1 MTEQILGQNENVT
14 GHVAEQAKKVNNAPA
29 PQMNEM
35 LQGDS
40 ELPFFTRITDTPL
53 FIDRAQLL
61 MRSLAN
67 RPPLPTQ
74 ILFGE
79 QESEALALTHSYIS
93 GMENIFK
100 ILEKHG
106 MNKSVESYAFRLP
119 HFIMEAAWVNVIV
132 RLQFA
137 TSLHALWQTLN
148 DNLSSDAQT
157 KWGVLEYD
165 LEKNEYSVNGEVL
178 NFGDR
183 LDVFT
188 VEEKLLSNVVF
199 SSQEVLNCKP
209 IAGDTLPVFNIPL
222 DEIENID
229 FESIQK
235 RATNGIRDDQHL
247 IGVDAWSFTHGL
259 LYRIKKDD
267 EDIIEISTDIL
278 AKQDRDPRIDYRK
291 YTEIGNLLNDEDLP
305 FGLNR
310 GTLGALRDYYC
321 KNHIV
326 FNGFYDN
333 IKALYEDPMKFR
345 ETLTKQNLGAEFII
359 DNIYAMTFLL
369 DGKSKLLRVKLVM
382 MDGTTKDA
390 VTITRP
396 LSMTNLGTF
405 ARFNPRPM
413 YFQEITYDM
422 EENKERGFL
431 DRIRG
436 KNKLKKVDSDKFTL
450 VDGDPIQSQDVLG
463 YITKDCKAYYFTE
476 ESSLAK
482 DDKFAFYHRLV
493 KEFKTFD
500 RALQEKHK

>member
-1 MTEQILGQNENVT
+1 MIENALVQNEELT
-14 GHVAEQAKKVNNAPA
+14 GGISHGEESN
-29 PQMNEM
+29 
-35 LQGDS
+35 
-40 ELPFFTRITDTPL
+40 LPFFTRITDTPL
-53 FIDRAQLL
+53 FIDRAKILL
-61 MRSLAN
+61 RSLAN

-74 ILFGE
+74 IMFPE
-79 QESEALALTHSYIS
+79 QDPEALALVEKYIT
-93 GMENIFK
+93 GIDNIFK
-100 ILEKHG
+100 VLEKHG
-106 MNKSVESYAFRLP
+106 MNKSVESYAFRLV
-119 HFIMEAAWVNVIV
+119 HFIKENDWVNIVV

-137 TSLHALWQTLN
+137 SSLYALFQTLN
-148 DNLSSDAQT
+148 DNLSSSAKN

-165 LEKNEYSVNGEVL
+165 IEKNEYSINGDVL
-178 NFGDR
+178 QFGDR
-183 LDVFT
+183 IDVFT
-188 VEEKLLSNVVF
+188 VEEKILTKVMF
-199 SSQEVLNCKP
+199 SSQEILNCKP

-222 DEIENID
+222 DEIPNID
-229 FESIQK
+229 FESIQQ
-235 RATNGIRDDQHL
+235 RATNGIPDDQHM

-259 LYRIKKDD
+259 LYRINNDD

-291 YTEIGNLLNDEDLP
+291 YTEIGNMLNDEDLP
-305 FGLNR
+305 YGLNR
-310 GTLGALRDYYC
+310 GLLGALRDYYC

-333 IKALYEDPMKFR
+333 LKALYADPQKFR
-345 ETLTKQNLGAEFII
+345 TTLSQQGLANEYII

-413 YFQEITYDM
+413 YFQEISYDR
-422 EENKERGFL
+422 EENKSRGFL
-431 DRIRG
+431 DRVRG
-436 KNKLKKVDSDKFTL
+436 TNKYHPIDQDKFTL
-450 VDGDPIQSQDVLG
+450 VDGAPIRSEDVLG

-476 ESSLAK
+476 DSSLEK

-493 KEFKTFD
+493 KDFKAFD
-500 RALQEKHK
+500 KALQEQYK